1 MDRID
6 RSGRSGRRRGLGIAH
21 VTPDL
26 RRHFL
31 HKGKGMKVRPLE
43 VSPNITRQ
51 RERVH
56 ECVLRNI
63 EVSVKGLRPKRVLDV
78 GTGYGTNLTFLVT
91 RFGRRARIWSVD
103 ASPAIVRE
111 IKKMMSDRRYSRHVV
126 IKQADA
132 EHLPFPRKHFDLIV
146 SSFSLHH
153 LSNPER
159 GLFEMGRVLADGGK
173 LIIADWTPAAGK
185 PLLLHAPADF
195 PSPTFVNTQLKR
207 SGYRTKNRKRRYW
220 YLIEAVKC
228 ESLTTLG

>member
-1 MDRID
+1 MKDRP
-6 RSGRSGRRRGLGIAH
+6 
-21 VTPDL
+21 T
-26 RRHFL
+26 
-31 HKGKGMKVRPLE
+31 E
-43 VSPNITRQ
+43 VSLNVTRQ

-63 EVSVKGLRPKRVLDV
+63 GVSVKDLRPRKVLDV

-91 RFGRRARIWSVD
+91 RFGRRSRIWSVD
-103 ASPAIVRE
+103 ASPAIVHE

-159 GLFEMGRVLADGGK
+159 GLFEMGRVLADGGI

-185 PLLLHAPADF
+185 PLMLHAPADF
-195 PSPTFVNTQLKR
+195 PSPTFVHAQLKR
-207 SGYRTKNRKRRYW
+207 SGYRTKNRRRRYW
-220 YLIEAVKC
+220 YLIEAVK
-228 ESLTTLG
+228 